1 MSEDFFYLAADKGLD
16 DWLAALPAYQRSV
29 VSEMLKTSEPAS
41 VAIAWLNASGQ
52 TDTAPFGTV
61 RLGASLFYQKLLE
74 QLRELLCGSSS
85 EYESERGQLAIGAK
99 AGQATVVTL
108 ISGTVAPV
116 VGVSPVLLAPAV
128 ALTLFVIAKAGRE
141 TACEML
147 SEMIR
152 ELQGGSD
159 ARSAE

>member
-1 MSEDFFYLAADKGLD
+1 VTENFFDFTADASLE
-16 DWLAALPAYQRSV
+16 DWLSALPGYQQNVISQ
-29 VSEMLKTSEPAS
+29 MLSDSEPVP

-74 QLRELLCGSSS
+74 QLQELLCGSSPD
-85 EYESERGQLAIGAK
+85 YEAERGQLVVGAK
-99 AGQATVVTL
+99 AGQAAVVTMVSDT
-108 ISGTVAPV
+108 IAPV

-141 TACEML
+141 TACEVL
-147 SEMIR
+147 SQMIKD
-152 ELQGGSD
+152 LQD
-159 ARSAE
+159 ASHSPP